1 MRLLDI
7 IGHQKNIKQ
16 IINAIENNKF
26 AHAHLIVGED
36 GIGKSLIAKGMAL
49 KILGIDE
56 FRDHV
61 DIIEWRI
68 GNNKSSIGI
77 DDIRTLSQEVNKKPY
92 ETNKKVII
100 VYNSELMT
108 VQAQNA
114 FLKTIEEPPM
124 GVFIILL
131 CDNIESIL
139 DTIKSRTQIH
149 SLKVLSTE
157 EIKKFIDREYPN
169 IDNITKYVLVAF
181 SNGIPGRIKM
191 YIEDDDFN
199 IIRDKMLSI
208 LKDKNEE
215 NNLLI
220 YNNYF
225 VGLNEKWK
233 ESFECILSYIRD
245 MIILKE
251 SNVKELVINIDK
263 INELEEL
270 SNMFSFNKLNDII
283 SIIDETRQNLE
294 KNLNKSLSFEVML
307 LKIQEV

>member
-16 IINAIENNKF
+16 IINAIKNDKF

-149 SLKVLSTE
+149 SLKVLSIE
-157 EIKKFIDREYPN
+157 EVEKFIDREYPS
-169 IDNITKYVLVAF
+169 IDEITKHVLVAF

-191 YIEDDDFN
+191 YIEDDGFN
-199 IIRDKMLSI
+199 IIRNKMLDI
-208 LKDKNEE
+208 LKDKNEG
-215 NNLLI
+215 NNLLV
-220 YNNYF
+220 YSDYF
-225 VGLNEKWK
+225 ISLNEKWK

-251 SNVKELVINIDK
+251 SNVKEFVINIDK

-283 SIIDETRQNLE
+283 SIIDETRHNLE

>member
-7 IGHQKNIKQ
+7 IGHKKNITQ

-61 DIIEWRI
+61 DIIEWKV
-68 GNNKSSIGI
+68 GKNKSSIGI

-92 ETNKKVII
+92 ETDKKVII

-157 EIKKFIDREYPN
+157 EVETFIDREYPN
-169 IDNITKYVLVAF
+169 IDDIKKHVLVAF

-191 YIEDDDFN
+191 YIEDNDFN
-199 IIRDKMLSI
+199 IIRDKMLDI
-208 LKDKNEE
+208 LKDKNEG

-220 YNNYF
+220 YNDYF
-225 VGLNEKWK
+225 ASLSEKWK
-233 ESFECILSYIRD
+233 EAFECILSYIRD

-251 SNVKELVINIDK
+251 SNIKELVINIDK
-263 INELEEL
+263 INQLEEL